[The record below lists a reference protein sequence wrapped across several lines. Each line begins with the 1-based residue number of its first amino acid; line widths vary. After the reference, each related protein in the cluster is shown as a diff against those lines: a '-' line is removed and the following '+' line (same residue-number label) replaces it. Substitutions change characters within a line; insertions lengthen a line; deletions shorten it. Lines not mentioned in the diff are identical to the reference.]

1 LDDLSS
7 GKAEAFILTPAARSL
22 RWQDWEDIYIAYQ
35 ASSAETHFFNETTAL
50 ILQSLE
56 HGPITLAEAKE
67 WTEAVL
73 GVDRGELAA
82 GDFEFA
88 IERLQELGLIESL
101 DEAIA
106 LQ

>member
-1 LDDLSS
+1 MHDLSS
-7 GKAEAFILTPAARSL
+7 GNAAAYILTPAARSL

-56 HGPITLAEAKE
+56 RGPISLAEAKK

-73 GVDRGELAA
+73 GVDMGELPA

-88 IERLQELGLIESL
+88 TARLEELGLIESL

-106 LQ
+106 RQ